1 MLKVLCTFA
10 VQYLNIHFT
19 LNKTKHLL
27 VVRLSA
33 MGDVAMSI
41 PVLRAFSKQHPHV
54 KITVLSKPFLQ
65 PLFANIKN
73 VNFYPAEV
81 NGKHKGFFG
90 IFKLY
95 KELKILNIDA
105 VADLHN
111 VLRSIL
117 LRTFFKISYTKI
129 AVIDK
134 GRDEKRALTRIK
146 NKIFTQLKTTH
157 ERYADVFRKLG
168 FQLDISTP
176 DFSPKKELTQEI
188 IAITGKKKE
197 TWVGIAPFAQYSS
210 KMYPL
215 DLMEQVIAD
224 VSKRKN
230 LKILLFGGGKKEI
243 DILEKLE
250 NNYSNTI
257 NIAGKIKLSQELQII
272 SNLDCMLSMDSGN
285 AHFAAMMGVQTLTLW
300 GVTHPYTGFA
310 AFNQPFENSILP
322 DLKKYSKIPCS
333 VYGNKVFEGYEDV
346 MRSISPK
353 IVVEKVL
360 KSIN

>member
-1 MLKVLCTFA
+1 
-10 VQYLNIHFT
+10 
-19 LNKTKHLL
+19 
-27 VVRLSA
+27 

-41 PVLRAFSKQHPHV
+41 PVLSAFIKQHPHV

-65 PLFANIKN
+65 PLFADIKN
-73 VNFYPAEV
+73 ITFYPAEV

-95 KELKILNIDA
+95 KELKILNVDA
-105 VADLHN
+105 VADLHH

-117 LRTFFKISYTKI
+117 LRSIFRFSYTKI

-134 GRDEKRALTRIK
+134 GRNEKRALTRKK
-146 NKIFTQLKTTH
+146 NKIFKQLKTTH

-168 FQLDISTP
+168 FELDISTP
-176 DFSPKKELTQEI
+176 VFSPKKELTQEI
-188 IAITGKKKE
+188 ITITGTKKE
-197 TWVGIAPFAQYSS
+197 PWVGIAPFAQYNS

-215 DLMEQVIAD
+215 DLMEHVIAD
-224 VSKRKN
+224 LSKQKN
-230 LKILLFGGGKKEI
+230 LKIFLFGGGKKEI
-243 DILEKLE
+243 DILESLE

-257 NIAGKIKLSQELQII
+257 NIAGKIKLSQELQLI

-285 AHFAAMMGVQTLTLW
+285 AHFSAMMGVQTLTLW

-310 AFNQPFENSILP
+310 AFNQPIENAILP
-322 DLKKYSKIPCS
+322 DLNKYPNIPCS
-333 VYGNKVFEGYEDV
+333 IYGNKVCEGYDDV

-360 KSIN
+360 KSINKT